1 MSTSTLA
8 KSQSNEANRAWLR
21 AFIRKYAIVLIF
33 IAMFIVMALL
43 TDAFLSPRN
52 LLNIVRQ
59 ISVVGLIA
67 IGVTMVII
75 TTGIDLSSGS
85 VLALSAVVVA
95 SLAQQPDWHDAKF
108 PGLELPLIVPILAA
122 LIVGALC
129 GWVNGALIA
138 GFRIPPFIATL
149 GMMTIARGFALIY
162 SNRPVSGLTDT
173 FNYIGQG
180 EIFQVMPVAGQPDM
194 GIPIPIL
201 ILLAVAIAAHIM
213 LNNTRFGRHI
223 YAVGGNEQAARI
235 SGLNVGRIKIGVYTI
250 AGLLAG
256 LAGLVLT
263 SRIGSGQAG
272 LGVGYELDAI
282 AAAVIGGV
290 SLSGGI
296 GTIWGTMVGA
306 LIIGVLNNGLDL
318 LNVSAYWQTIVKGSI
333 IVAAVIIDER
343 KNR

>member
-8 KSQSNEANRAWLR
+8 KSQSKEANRAWLS
-21 AFIRKYAIVLIF
+21 AFVRKYAIVLIF
-33 IAMFIVMALL
+33 IARFIAMALL

-85 VLALSAVVVA
+85 VLALSAVIVA

-122 LIVGALC
+122 LLVGAAC

-162 SNRPVSGLTDT
+162 SNRPVSGLTDS

-180 EIFQVMPVAGQPDM
+180 EIFKVMPVAGQPDM

-223 YAVGGNEQAARI
+223 YAIGGNEQAARI

-256 LAGLVLT
+256 LSGLVLT

>member
-1 MSTSTLA
+1 
-8 KSQSNEANRAWLR
+8 
-21 AFIRKYAIVLIF
+21 
-33 IAMFIVMALL
+33 
-43 TDAFLSPRN
+43 
-52 LLNIVRQ
+52 
-59 ISVVGLIA
+59 
-67 IGVTMVII
+67 
-75 TTGIDLSSGS
+75 
-85 VLALSAVVVA
+85 
-95 SLAQQPDWHDAKF
+95 
-108 PGLELPLIVPILAA
+108 
-122 LIVGALC
+122 
-129 GWVNGALIA
+129 
-138 GFRIPPFIATL
+138 
-149 GMMTIARGFALIY
+149 MMTIARGFALIY
-162 SNRPVSGLTDT
+162 SNRPVSGLTDS

-180 EIFQVMPVAGQPDM
+180 EIFKVMPVAGQPDM

-223 YAVGGNEQAARI
+223 YAIGGNEQAARI

-256 LAGLVLT
+256 LSGLVLT

>member
-1 MSTSTLA
+1 
-8 KSQSNEANRAWLR
+8 
-21 AFIRKYAIVLIF
+21 
-33 IAMFIVMALL
+33 
-43 TDAFLSPRN
+43 
-52 LLNIVRQ
+52 
-59 ISVVGLIA
+59 VVGLIA

-85 VLALSAVVVA
+85 VLALSAVIVA

-122 LIVGALC
+122 LLVGAAC

-162 SNRPVSGLTDT
+162 SNRPVSGLTDS

-180 EIFQVMPVAGQPDM
+180 EIFKVMPVAGQPDM

-223 YAVGGNEQAARI
+223 YAIGGNEQAARI

-256 LAGLVLT
+256 LSGLVLT